1 MLILAGII
9 SGIISGLGMG
19 GGTILIII
27 LTNLLNFEQHIA
39 QANNLLFFIPTSI
52 AAILVHIKNKNISI
66 KTVLKMLPTCII
78 GAIIG
83 SYVSVKVESQKLK
96 KIFGIFLLCIGMYEI
111 IITVKNR
118 INEQKREENENEKS
132 NDRNADR
139 SSNWWHGRD
148 RRKRWNIWYEKENYE
163 KWEKVH
169 EKMQPFLSVLCNW
182 GDGREIA

>member
-52 AAILVHIKNKNISI
+52 AAILVHIKNKNINI
-66 KTVLKMLPTCII
+66 KAVLKMLPTCII

-83 SYVSVKVESQKLK
+83 SYASVKVESQKLK

-111 IITVKNR
+111 IITVKNK
-118 INEQKREENENEKS
+118 IKQQYREENGDKNEKS
-132 NDRNADR
+132 CDRNDDR
-139 SSNWWHGRD
+139 SYNWWNGRHGGKRRD
-148 RRKRWNIWYEKENYE
+148 IWYEKEINE
-163 KWEKVH
+163 EWKEND
-169 EKMQPFLSVLCNW
+169 EKM
-182 GDGREIA
+182 